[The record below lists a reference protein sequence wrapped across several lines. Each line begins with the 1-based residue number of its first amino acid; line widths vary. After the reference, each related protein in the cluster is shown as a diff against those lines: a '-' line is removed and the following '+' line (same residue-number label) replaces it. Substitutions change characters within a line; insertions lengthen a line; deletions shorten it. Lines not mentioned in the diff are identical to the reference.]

1 VKSVKTYHKIESSVL
16 WVYFIITETDE
27 TKP

>member
-1 VKSVKTYHKIESSVL
+1 VL